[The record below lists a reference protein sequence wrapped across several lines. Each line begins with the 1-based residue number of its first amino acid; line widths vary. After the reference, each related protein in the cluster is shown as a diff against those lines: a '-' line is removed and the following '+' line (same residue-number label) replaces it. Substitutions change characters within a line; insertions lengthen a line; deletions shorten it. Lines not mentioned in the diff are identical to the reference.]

1 MFAAVGII
9 ALLVLIG
16 WLVHH
21 ALSSRKAGRAV
32 AEAIRPHTVMYGLSC
47 VAGVCSLAFFLDMD
61 SISKLVKVVVCILL
75 GIALIFLA
83 AWLQRKAQTG
93 I

>member
-1 MFAAVGII
+1 VLVAIGII

-16 WLVHH
+16 RLIYR
-21 ALSSRKAGRAV
+21 ALSSKKAGRAV

-47 VAGVCSLAFFLDMD
+47 VAGVCSLAFLLDMGTV
-61 SISKLVKVVVCILL
+61 SKLVKVVVCILL

-83 AWLQRKAQTG
+83 AWIQRKAQTE
-93 I
+93 